1 LKAKAETLEGVQ
13 QKYNSKKAKYKK
25 QIDELESENQVFSR
39 ELRHLKTELNETK
52 TLNEKLTNEMENHI
66 KSIKN
71 EWEKKCQEI
80 ELGSQK
86 AMVIF
91 FSSLSV
97 KISSS
102 P

>member
-1 LKAKAETLEGVQ
+1 MKAKAETLEGVQ

-91 FSSLSV
+91 IKS
-97 KISSS
+97 
-102 P
+102 